1 MRRTGSGQLFIA
13 PWQLDGVVGGDL
25 KAGENTVNE
34 NYRKCSCVFLNY
46 QLPLDTVH

>member
-1 MRRTGSGQLFIA
+1 MRRTGSGELLISSG
-13 PWQLDGVVGGDL
+13 LRDGVMGGDL

-34 NYRKCSCVFLNY
+34 NYRKCSCVVLNY